1 VDADAL
7 KPRWTSASYL
17 LYVGGLTVLLAAMYS
32 LGYLSRS
39 YGKAAYVFWAL
50 LIVVVLKVIALFFR
64 RKGRWMTAGLFAFAT
79 VIAYAV
85 LIGALEN
92 WFGWLPHSFSFL
104 GGFHVWLFVLELLT
118 IVAALAS
125 IAFYRFP
132 LISSIVAV
140 VGWLFIADVLSN
152 GGNWGAVVTLLVGL
166 FYLLVG
172 MGLDHTSRKAY
183 GFWFQ
188 VVSGLLI
195 GGSLLYFWHSGD
207 TGWWLVFVVGL
218 VYIGVARGTSRSSW
232 AVLGS
237 FGIFA
242 AAVHFGEK
250 WARTTISV
258 LGASA
263 TSQREWVPPIVLAA
277 VGFLFVLLG
286 LRIERRP
293 PAEPT
298 APVPSPVPPA
308 PAAVAAE

>member
-1 VDADAL
+1 VNDDVL
-7 KPRWTSASYL
+7 TPRWTSASYL
-17 LYVGGLTVLLAAMYS
+17 LYVGGLTVLLAAVYS

-39 YGKAAYVFWAL
+39 YGQVAYVFWAL
-50 LIVVVLKVIALFFR
+50 LIVVVLKLIALFFR

-79 VIAYAV
+79 VIAYAAFV
-85 LIGALEN
+85 GALFS
-92 WFGWLPHSFSFL
+92 WFGWLPHSASFL
-104 GGFHVWLFVLELLT
+104 RGFHVGLFVLELLT
-118 IVAALAS
+118 IAAALAS
-125 IAFYRFP
+125 LAFYRFP

-140 VGWLFIADVLSN
+140 VGWLFITDVLSN
-152 GGNWGAVVTLLVGL
+152 GGSWSAVVTLLVGL

-172 MGLDHTSRKAY
+172 VGFDHTSQKMY

-188 VVSGLLI
+188 LVSGLLI

-218 VYIGVARGTSRSSW
+218 VYIGVARGTGRSSW

-237 FGIFA
+237 FGIYA

-250 WARTTISV
+250 WARTTISF

-286 LRIERRP
+286 LQLERRRSTAAAAPGLP
-293 PAEPT
+293 P
-298 APVPSPVPPA
+298 VV
-308 PAAVAAE
+308 PAAE

>member
-1 VDADAL
+1 VDADVL
-7 KPRWTSASYL
+7 KPRWTSGSYL
-17 LYVGGLTVLLAAMYS
+17 LYVGGFTVLLAAVYS

-39 YGKAAYVFWAL
+39 YGNAAYVFWAL
-50 LIVVVLKVIALFFR
+50 LILVVLKVVALWFR
-64 RKGRWMTAGLFAFAT
+64 RRDRWMAAGLFAFAT
-79 VIAYAV
+79 VIAYAAF
-85 LIGALEN
+85 IGALFE
-92 WFGWLPHSFSFL
+92 WFGWLPHSLSFL
-104 GGFHVWLFVLELLT
+104 GGFHVGLFLLELLT

-125 IAFYRFP
+125 LGFYRFP

-140 VGWLFIADVLSN
+140 VTWLLVADVLSN
-152 GGNWGAVVTLLVGL
+152 GGNWGATVTLFVGL
-166 FYLLVG
+166 FYLIVG
-172 MGLDHTSRKAY
+172 VGFDHSSRKVY

-188 VVSGLLI
+188 LTSGLLI

-218 VYIGVARGTSRSSW
+218 LYIALARGTGRSSW

-237 FGIFA
+237 FGIYA

-250 WARTTISV
+250 WARSTISF

-286 LRIERRP
+286 LRLERRRGAA
-293 PAEPT
+293 PA
-298 APVPSPVPPA
+298 VPVPPPVV
-308 PAAVAAE
+308 PAAE